1 MLYRVL
7 LQGLIEEEKVDLF
20 NLPLFWPCREEVMSE
35 VAREGSFHIHRL
47 ELLRSSETFS
57 KEELAAM
64 RALASAQQSQGK
76 TFAKQI
82 RPTLESLLKYHF
94 GDEIME
100 ALFERYGE
108 TMAKRVTKS
117 IENRAEE
124 GFLTLVLERK

>member
-7 LQGLIEEEKVDLF
+7 LQELIEEEKVDLF

-57 KEELAAM
+57 EELAAIG
-64 RALASAQQSQGK
+64 ALASAQESQGK

-82 RPTLESLLKYHF
+82 
-94 GDEIME
+94 
-100 ALFERYGE
+100 
-108 TMAKRVTKS
+108 
-117 IENRAEE
+117 
-124 GFLTLVLERK
+124 